1 MARRITRPTASTN
14 LDTKQTSI
22 IVENSG
28 MKGYFISTRDMVMS
42 QRFRLA
48 MGILLIVITLMLV
61 IAYISFFFT
70 GANDFSIIEQ
80 TDGRCE
86 LRNEIQNALGLPGA
100 VVSRWLVD
108 GTFGVVSLAA
118 LVALAL
124 YAVRMVV
131 EFPLKRLRL
140 LFVTLFVLVWGAI
153 TLGFVQQMIG
163 VGTFFR
169 WGGKFGEMVAVWAMS
184 YVQWLGLLL
193 ILIAVLVVFLI
204 VVDKHFVEHC
214 QQFGQWIVG
223 LFKKSESSELPDL
236 PNEPESTDNV
246 IDIVIDP
253 QSEEEIEEIDDSDI
267 PSLDFAPI
275 EIEEPTP
282 ETISEKLIEPEEEV
296 NISVEE
302 VKEVELSEDDPE
314 YLLKKLGPY
323 DPRKDLELYKFP
335 SLNLLKVYDNET
347 APVINQEEQQAN
359 ANRIVM
365 TLRNYGI
372 EIESIKATVGPTVTL
387 YEIVPQA
394 GVRISKIQNLENDI
408 MLSLSA
414 MGIRIIAPIPGKG
427 TIGIEVPNE
436 KPQVV
441 SMHSVIASKRFQE
454 EQKMKLPISIGRTI
468 TNEVFMFD
476 LAKTPHL
483 LVAGATGQGKS
494 VAINAI
500 ITSLLYKKHPAEL
513 KFVMVDPKMVEF
525 APYKPLL
532 RHYLAATPDTEDE
545 NIVIVDCD
553 KVVNTLNS
561 LVIEMENRYKLLMDA
576 GVRNLED
583 YNDKFVS
590 RRLNPE
596 KLVAESLHHQFLPYI
611 VIIIDEY
618 GDFIMQAGKQVETP
632 IARITQKARA
642 VGMHMILA
650 TQRPSVNIVT
660 GVIKANIPTRIALR
674 TQSVVDSRTVLDT
687 KGADQLIGRGDML
700 YSGNGNI
707 TRLQCAF
714 VDTPEVDAIV
724 EHIEKQQHYF
734 EPYQLPEYVPE
745 GGEGEALAPGAVDLK
760 RLDPMFA
767 DVARYVV
774 TKQEGSTSRLQRA
787 FEIGYNR
794 AGKLSDQLEAAGIVG
809 PNKGP
814 KGRDVLIQSLDEL
827 DRKLEELGC

>member
-1 MARRITRPTASTN
+1 MARRVTRPSTTPSSTGRQK
-14 LDTKQTSI
+14 DI
-22 IVENSG
+22 IVEKTGAKEMFRSV
-28 MKGYFISTRDMVMS
+28 RDVVMS
-42 QRFRLA
+42 DRFRIA
-48 MGILLIVITLMLV
+48 MGVVMVSVVLMLV
-61 IAYISFFFT
+61 VAYCSFFFS
-70 GANDFSIIEQ
+70 GAEDYSIVKHMGNRSEM
-80 TDGRCE
+80 
-86 LRNEIQNALGLPGA
+86 RNEIHNALGLPGA
-100 VVSRWLVD
+100 IIADWLVD
-108 GTFGVVSLAA
+108 STFGLMSIIA
-118 LVALAL
+118 LIALGL
-124 YAVRMVV
+124 YAARLIV
-131 EFPLKRLRL
+131 EFPLRRMRL
-140 LFVTLFVLVWGAI
+140 LFVSLFVMVWSAVA
-153 TLGFVQQMIG
+153 LGFAQQIIG
-163 VGTFFR
+163 TGSFFR
-169 WGGKFGEMVAVWAMS
+169 WGGAVGEITSTWAMS
-184 YVQWLGLLL
+184 YIQWFGLLI
-193 ILIAVLVVFLI
+193 ILIATMIVFLI
-204 VVDKHFVEHC
+204 IDKHFVEHC
-214 QQFGQWIVG
+214 QRIGNWIKRS
-223 LFKKSESSELPDL
+223 FTKSK
-236 PNEPESTDNV
+236 T
-246 IDIVIDP
+246 
-253 QSEEEIEEIDDSDI
+253 EEEIDESEIEEEQPTI
-267 PSLDFAPI
+267 PI
-275 EIEEPTP
+275 EIEVDNTTPDASGTEEPQIVVDVEVAIP
-282 ETISEKLIEPEEEV
+282 EDEVHPEEPILPEEEDV
-296 NISVEE
+296 EISVEE
-302 VKEVELSEDDPE
+302 VKEVELSEEDPE

-335 SLNLLKVYDNET
+335 SLGLLKVYDNET

-359 ANRIVM
+359 ANRIVT

-394 GVRISKIQNLENDI
+394 GVRISKIQNLESDI

-545 NIVIVDCD
+545 NIVIVECD

-583 YNDKFVS
+583 YNEKFVS

-596 KLVAESLHHQFLPYI
+596 KVVADSLHHQFLPYI

-734 EPYQLPEYVPE
+734 EPYQLPEYIPE

-794 AGKLSDQLEAAGIVG
+794 AGKLSDQLEAAGVVG

-827 DRKLEELGC
+827 DKKLQELGC

>member
-1 MARRITRPTASTN
+1 MARRVTRPTAAPT
-14 LDTKQTSI
+14 TTGRQKPIT
-22 IVENSG
+22 VENTGIKEFFLSV
-28 MKGYFISTRDMVMS
+28 RDVVMS
-42 QRFRLA
+42 DRFRIA
-48 MGILLIVITLMLV
+48 TGVIMAAVVLMLV
-61 IAYISFFFT
+61 VAYFSFFLT
-70 GANDFSIIEQ
+70 GAEDYSIVKYAGDRSEMR
-80 TDGRCE
+80 G
-86 LRNEIQNALGLPGA
+86 EIQNTLGLPGA
-100 VVSRWLVD
+100 IVADWLVD
-108 GTFGVVSLAA
+108 GTFGVMSIIA
-118 LVALAL
+118 LIALGL
-124 YAVRMVV
+124 YAARLIV
-131 EFPLKRLRL
+131 EFPLRRWRL
-140 LFVTLFVLVWGAI
+140 LFISLFLLVWSAVA
-153 TLGFVQQMIG
+153 LGFAQQIIG
-163 VGTFFR
+163 MGSFFR
-169 WGGKFGEMVAVWAMS
+169 WGGTVGEVVSKWAMS
-184 YVQWLGLLL
+184 YVQWFGLLI
-193 ILIAVLVVFLI
+193 ILLATMIVFLI
-204 VVDKHFVEHC
+204 VIDKHFVEHC
-214 QQFGQWIVG
+214 QRIGDWIKR
-223 LFKKSESSELPDL
+223 LFTKPK
-236 PNEPESTDNV
+236 T
-246 IDIVIDP
+246 
-253 QSEEEIEEIDDSDI
+253 EEEIDES
-267 PSLDFAPI
+267 
-275 EIEEPTP
+275 EIEEEQP
-282 ETISEKLIEPEEEV
+282 SEPIKIVLENTTADTTMPEEPAIVVDVEV
-296 NISVEE
+296 AKTEEEIVAEEVEEDIDIEENVEVSVEE

-314 YLLKKLGPY
+314 YLLRKLGPY

-359 ANRIVM
+359 ANRIVT

-394 GVRISKIQNLENDI
+394 GVRISKIQNLESDI

-436 KPQVV
+436 NPQTV

-454 EQKMKLPISIGRTI
+454 EKKMRLPIAYGRTI

-483 LVAGATGQGKS
+483 LVAGATGTGKS

-513 KFVMVDPKMVEF
+513 KLVMVDPKMVEF

-545 NIVIVDCD
+545 NIVITDCD

-583 YNDKFVS
+583 YNEKFVA

-596 KLVAESLHHQFLPYI
+596 KLVADSLHHQFLPYI

-660 GVIKANIPTRIALR
+660 GVIKANITTSIALR
-674 TQSVVDSRTVLDT
+674 TKSVIDSRTVLDG
-687 KGADQLIGRGDML
+687 KGAEQLIGRGDSL
-700 YSGNGNI
+700 YSGNANV
-707 TRLQCAF
+707 TRVQCAF

-734 EPYQLPEYVPE
+734 EPYQLPEYIPE
-745 GGEGEALAPGAVDLK
+745 GSDGEALAPGAVDLK

-827 DRKLEELGC
+827 DKKLQELGC

>member
-1 MARRITRPTASTN
+1 
-14 LDTKQTSI
+14 
-22 IVENSG
+22 
-28 MKGYFISTRDMVMS
+28 MVLS
-42 QRFRLA
+42 DQFRLSV
-48 MGILLIVITLMLV
+48 GIILSVITLML
-61 IAYISFFFT
+61 IISYISFFFS
-70 GANDFSIIEQ
+70 GGNDYSIVVQ
-80 TDGRCE
+80 ADARQDM
-86 LRNEIQNALGLPGA
+86 RNEIQNALGLPGA
-100 VVSRWLVD
+100 VISRWLVD
-108 GTFGVVSLAA
+108 GTFGIVSLAA

-124 YAVRMVV
+124 YAARMMVF
-131 EFPLKRLRL
+131 FPLRKLRL
-140 LFVTLFVLVWGAI
+140 LFIVLFILVWGSI
-153 TLGFVQQMIG
+153 MLGFVQQQIG
-163 VGTFFR
+163 IGSFFR
-169 WGGKFGEMVAVWAMS
+169 WGGAFGQIVAAWGTSYIQWIGMS
-184 YVQWLGLLL
+184 L
-193 ILIAVLVVFLI
+193 ILLATLIIFCI

-214 QQFGQWIVG
+214 QQLGHWIAR
-223 LFKKSESSELPDL
+223 LFKKKEEQEQDL
-236 PNEPESTDNV
+236 PLEDEQVTN
-246 IDIVIDP
+246 
-253 QSEEEIEEIDDSDI
+253 EIELTPTLTTADPEFTEE
-267 PSLDFAPI
+267 P
-275 EIEEPTP
+275 EPTP
-282 ETISEKLIEPEEEV
+282 ALVVDVETPQEEVVIVEEEDPQDD
-296 NISVEE
+296 VEIAVVD
-302 VKEVELSEDDPE
+302 VKEVELTEDDPE
-314 YLLKKLGPY
+314 YLLQKLGPY
-323 DPRKDLELYKFP
+323 DPRKDLEHYKFP

-359 ANRIVM
+359 ANKIVN

-394 GVRISKIQNLENDI
+394 GVRIAKIQNLESDI

-436 KPQVV
+436 NPQTV

-454 EQKMKLPISIGRTI
+454 EKKMKLPIAYGRTI

-483 LVAGATGQGKS
+483 LVAGATGTGKS

-513 KFVMVDPKMVEF
+513 KMVLVDPKMVEF

-532 RHYLAATPDTEDE
+532 RHYLAAMPDTDPEQV
-545 NIVIVDCD
+545 VITDCD

-583 YNDKFVS
+583 YNEKFVS

-596 KLVAESLHHQFLPYI
+596 KLVADSLHHQYLPYI

-642 VGMHMILA
+642 VGIHMILA

-660 GVIKANIPTRIALR
+660 GVIKANIPTRMALR
-674 TQSVVDSRTVLDT
+674 TQSVIDSRTVLDN
-687 KGADQLIGRGDML
+687 KGAEQLIGRGDSL
-700 YSGNGNI
+700 YAGNASI
-707 TRLQCAF
+707 TRVQCAF

-724 EHIEKQQHYF
+724 EHIKKQQHYF
-734 EPYQLPEYVPE
+734 EPYQLPEYIGE
-745 GGEGEALAPGAVDLK
+745 GGEGEALAPGSVDLK

-767 DVARYVV
+767 DVARYTVS
-774 TKQEGSTSRLQRA
+774 KQEGSTSRIQRA

-814 KGRDVLIQSLDEL
+814 KGRDVLIQDMESLERIL
-827 DRKLEELGC
+827 QELGV

>member
-1 MARRITRPTASTN
+1 MATRTTRPTRPTTGGGNKSNATQPTKHGN
-14 LDTKQTSI
+14 LWQSLRTFFRSQQCQL
-22 IVENSG
+22 IV
-28 MKGYFISTRDMVMS
+28 
-42 QRFRLA
+42 
-48 MGILLIVITLMLV
+48 GILLLFVALMLL

-70 GANDFSIIEQ
+70 GANDMSIIQESA
-80 TDGRCE
+80 TRST
-86 LRNEIQNALGLPGA
+86 LREGVTNALGLPGA
-100 VVSRWLVD
+100 VIASWLIDSMFGVLIVLPIVLM
-108 GTFGVVSLAA
+108 GVYALRILFVFPIKAWKLLFCMLFGVVWGSIA
-118 LVALAL
+118 LG
-124 YAVRMVV
+124 YAQQ
-131 EFPLKRLRL
+131 L
-140 LFVTLFVLVWGAI
+140 LPFDS
-153 TLGFVQQMIG
+153 
-163 VGTFFR
+163 FFR
-169 WGGKFGEMVAVWAMS
+169 WGGAFGEQIAQYAIS
-184 YVQWLGLLL
+184 YLQPLGVGL
-193 ILIAVLVVFLI
+193 ILLAVLIVFLI
-204 VVDKHFVEHC
+204 VADKHFVEHC
-214 QQFGQWIVG
+214 QQIGAWIAN
-223 LFKKSESSELPDL
+223 LFKRKPKEEAEEGDIILEDD
-236 PNEPESTDNV
+236 STDP
-246 IDIVIDP
+246 ITI
-253 QSEEEIEEIDDSDI
+253 EIDDI
-267 PSLDFAPI
+267 PADDTSIPEIVLDVEVPQQEETTEEATE
-275 EIEEPTP
+275 EIPTP
-282 ETISEKLIEPEEEV
+282 QPEEEEV
-296 NISVEE
+296 EVAVEE

-323 DPRKDLELYKFP
+323 DPRKDLEHYKFP
-335 SLNLLKVYDNET
+335 SLSLLKVYDNET

-359 ANRIVM
+359 ANRIVT

-734 EPYQLPEYVPE
+734 EPYQLPEYIPE
-745 GGEGEALAPGAVDLK
+745 GSEGEALAPGAVDLK

-827 DRKLEELGC
+827 DKKLQELGC